1 MIMKK
6 LLLIGCACL
15 ALIWMPV
22 TQAAVE
28 SSSVTRVYES
38 MQTAPSTSPLQG
50 MYKRIR
56 QDAVRFPY
64 DMAANEFKEKYGISS
79 PVFPGGLLGNALSSY
94 TPVGQ
99 LNAFRQ
105 YERDY
110 AKMLT
115 DAQFFTDAYL
125 YAKYKNIFT
134 NDDISDSGYDLM
146 VKSSEIVN
154 LVEPQQAG
162 ATGLSRYPGFAMGL
176 TPLARTIM
184 GDQYASV
191 IDDKDQREEKIRAL
205 KQQGGYVFGAT
216 ELQDQCVMPGQTVT
230 ELGTVELSEDEKN
243 AILGRI
249 ADMENGDAL
258 DNDKNSLS
266 TLLPNQYEKP
276 VWLRV
281 LEGEQVR
288 GARECL
294 DRVCFSVTP
303 IYRQPQLAQK
313 STNTTAIQQTINEL
327 KVVLEEA
334 KSRDLSAQCS
344 VKKAFGT
351 PWYNKEVKPV
361 FSPPIVT
368 FVPMFVE
375 LQYSKV
381 ITADILFKAITEWNA
396 VATAPIK
403 DQNPLNVQASQQ
415 LVSAANESVA
425 AIADLKARME
435 VYKTSLGLRADLKNQ
450 HENMK
455 IISQEFTNL
464 QSELELFLKTVMSIR
479 ETSLKMQNI
488 PKI

>member
-1 MIMKK
+1 MKK
-6 LLLIGCACL
+6 LFFISCAFL
-15 ALIWMPV
+15 AFQCFPV
-22 TQAAVE
+22 ANAAIE
-28 SSSVTRVYES
+28 SSSVTRIYES
-38 MQTAPSTSPLQG
+38 MQTTPSTSPLLG
-50 MYKRIR
+50 TYKRIR

-64 DMAANEFKEKYGISS
+64 DIAQNEFKEKYGISS
-79 PVFPGGLLGNALSSY
+79 PVFPGGLLGDAISTY

-110 AKMLT
+110 AKMLA
-115 DAQFFTDAYL
+115 DAQFFTDTYL

-146 VKSSEIVN
+146 VKTNEIVN

-162 ATGLSRYPGFAMGL
+162 ATGVSRYPGFALGL

-191 IDDKDQREEKIRAL
+191 IDNKDEREQKIQAL
-205 KQQGGYVFGAT
+205 KQNGGYIFGAT
-216 ELQDQCVMPGQTVT
+216 ELQDQCVMPGETVT
-230 ELGTVELSEDEKN
+230 ELGTAELTEGEKN

-249 ADMENGDAL
+249 ADMENARTL
-258 DNDKNSLS
+258 DEDKKSLS

-281 LEGEQVR
+281 LEGEQVQ
-288 GARECL
+288 GIRECL

-303 IYRQPQLAQK
+303 IYKQPQLAQR
-313 STNTTAIQQTINEL
+313 TMNTTAIQQTINEL

-334 KSRDLSAQCS
+334 KTRDLSAQCA

-361 FSPPIVT
+361 FSPPIIT

-375 LQYSKV
+375 LKYSKI
-381 ITADILFKAITEWNA
+381 ITADILFKALMEWDSI
-396 VATAPIK
+396 ATAPIK
-403 DQNPLNVQASQQ
+403 DQNTLGVQASQQ
-415 LVSAANESVA
+415 LVSAANESIA
-425 AIADLKARME
+425 AIADLEARKQ
-435 VYKTSLGLRADLKNQ
+435 VYKASLGFRADLQNQ
-450 HENMK
+450 HEQMK
-455 IISQEFTNL
+455 IISQEFTSL